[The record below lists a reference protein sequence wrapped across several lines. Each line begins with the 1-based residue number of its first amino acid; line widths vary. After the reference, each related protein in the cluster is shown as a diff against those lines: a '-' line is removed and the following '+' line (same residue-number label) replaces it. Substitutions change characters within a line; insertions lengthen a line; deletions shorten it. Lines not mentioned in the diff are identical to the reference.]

1 MFSFV
6 IIYSR
11 WRRRRTGGVLAAS
24 ALLQLQDW
32 ITHVHYIYDAAQGCC
47 CSWLAGVQIKAS
59 SHIVF
64 TSFIFSKASFK
75 HKTALLQ
82 SKSCFK
88 APKSTCAPNSADVCR
103 LTELRIL
110 SSMERAIP
118 LLLISERHEGPCSAL
133 VARRRRRRQRGV
145 DGDGRNCSV
154 RGLAGGGPL
163 SAQKASSLSAASCL
177 PRVGAVA
184 AAVAHG
190 TRRCSMI
197 TTTWRHRRSS
207 WESLADTRKPPLVLR
222 LLHCTG
228 WLVVRWGPLLATTQS
243 LLFCTSVLFLCK
255 YITSVRYTNSERIG
269 RGVWACRLS
278 TTAVSP
284 TSRLWRGEARRWLRR
299 ARLSAVFC
307 GSR

>member
-1 MFSFV
+1 
-6 IIYSR
+6 
-11 WRRRRTGGVLAAS
+11 
-24 ALLQLQDW
+24 
-32 ITHVHYIYDAAQGCC
+32 
-47 CSWLAGVQIKAS
+47 
-59 SHIVF
+59 
-64 TSFIFSKASFK
+64 
-75 HKTALLQ
+75 
-82 SKSCFK
+82 
-88 APKSTCAPNSADVCR
+88 
-103 LTELRIL
+103 
-110 SSMERAIP
+110 MERAIP

-133 VARRRRRRQRGV
+133 VVPRRRRQRGV
-145 DGDGRNCSV
+145 VGNGRNCSV

-243 LLFCTSVLFLCK
+243 LLLCTSVLFLCNFSAVHELGTNRSGGMSVPVK
-255 YITSVRYTNSERIG
+255 HHGRITNHEAVAW
-269 RGVWACRLS
+269 RGVDCGARG
-278 TTAVSP
+278 
-284 TSRLWRGEARRWLRR
+284 WRRFSVVHAK
-299 ARLSAVFC
+299 
-307 GSR
+307 